1 MVGGG
6 ASVGTSGG
14 GVAMMAGIDQGG
26 VPMTAPA
33 GKKMEGGRKRE
44 IWPKI
49 CIMVPNPDPS
59 FFRIAG
65 CIASPAP
72 SAAEIHVGGI
82 WARDYL

>member
-26 VPMTAPA
+26 GVPMTAPA

-44 IWPKI
+44 RFGQK
-49 CIMVPNPDPS
+49 
-59 FFRIAG
+59 
-65 CIASPAP
+65 
-72 SAAEIHVGGI
+72 SA
-82 WARDYL
+82 